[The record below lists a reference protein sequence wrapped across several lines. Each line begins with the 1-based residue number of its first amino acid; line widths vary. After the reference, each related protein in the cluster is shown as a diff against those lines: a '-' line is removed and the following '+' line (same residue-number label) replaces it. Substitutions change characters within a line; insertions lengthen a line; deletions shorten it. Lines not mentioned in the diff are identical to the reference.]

1 LAAYIGETVHVFA
14 FDSPFNRTIAVTT
27 KHQYLCEAHPV
38 HHLDTIEDQT
48 WRVIQHLREQGRQ
61 KLAVSSRLRSI
72 EDIILKSD
80 ILNLGLN
87 IPAVKKITY
96 VPAIDDER
104 DRNEAEDDKRVP
116 EELKAMAEKYAQAAA
131 ELEANAED
139 DPLGDY
145 FLAIGIEKTKKKEI
159 INYDSDQTTST
170 D

>member
-1 LAAYIGETVHVFA
+1 MCQIIHKLNEQIVIKQPLYFYKSIKTVI
-14 FDSPFNRTIAVTT
+14 SPQPP
-27 KHQYLCEAHPV
+27 QYPV
-38 HHLDTIEDQT
+38 K
-48 WRVIQHLREQGRQ
+48 V
-61 KLAVSSRLRSI
+61 
-72 EDIILKSD
+72 
-80 ILNLGLN
+80 GLN

-145 FLAIGIEKTKKKEI
+145 FLAIGIEKQRKRRL
-159 INYDSDQTTST
+159 
-170 D
+170 

>member
-1 LAAYIGETVHVFA
+1 M
-14 FDSPFNRTIAVTT
+14 
-27 KHQYLCEAHPV
+27 
-38 HHLDTIEDQT
+38 
-48 WRVIQHLREQGRQ
+48 
-61 KLAVSSRLRSI
+61 
-72 EDIILKSD
+72 
-80 ILNLGLN
+80 
-87 IPAVKKITY
+87 
-96 VPAIDDER
+96 
-104 DRNEAEDDKRVP
+104 P